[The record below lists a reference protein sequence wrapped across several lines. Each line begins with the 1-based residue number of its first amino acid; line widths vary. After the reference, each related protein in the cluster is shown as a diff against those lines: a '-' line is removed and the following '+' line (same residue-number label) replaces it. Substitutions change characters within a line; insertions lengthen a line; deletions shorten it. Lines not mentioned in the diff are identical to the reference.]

1 MADPVALYIYSV
13 KFNDFQL
20 DTSGTE
26 GTPDPGDLVDLPV
39 EAFNWQ
45 RGHIDDDKHK
55 HQGLRCQV
63 KIPKGMV
70 GKDGKPLTVSNIWDP
85 ITMTH
90 IMYGAQFADYVTMNV
105 SAVVIPN
112 QQPAEPVDCYNPDAK
127 ATTDQRL
134 PSTMNMAAMSAYLV
148 ESSVD
153 EATKPFPFFPKTVGR
168 KYN

>member
-13 KFNDFQL
+13 KFNDFQP

-26 GTPDPGDLVDLPV
+26 GTPDPGDLVDLPI

-45 RGHIDDDKHK
+45 RGHVDDDNRKY
-55 HQGLRCQV
+55 QGLRFQV

-70 GKDGKPLTVSNIWDP
+70 GQDGKPLSVSNIGDP

-90 IMYGAQFADYVTMNV
+90 IMYGAQFADYVTMSV

-112 QQPAEPVDCYNPDAK
+112 Q
-127 ATTDQRL
+127 
-134 PSTMNMAAMSAYLV
+134 
-148 ESSVD
+148 
-153 EATKPFPFFPKTVGR
+153 
-168 KYN
+168 